1 MILYF
6 YKMELLIAENF
17 RDYELEGGLSI
28 SAFDIDAG
36 AGVDIIDAFTA
47 KISADTVLAKDA
59 AAELDWIVD
68 CSGLYSCHVT
78 VGNLI
83 VVELKTELIAPVKA
97 IKDNCFLW
105 TKQGWGWLVDRS
117 PFTIEVDGILR
128 VCWIAERCGFEDV
141 SLKNYLTDS
150 GQRIYGNDYDFVSSV
165 KAVKAVKARSVS
177 AMEFLDGVHRDYI
190 YKHDFVAGD
199 VLAVTSVAGSGK
211 TTMLL
216 KLATIHKTKRVLY
229 LAFNKSLQTEIAG
242 KIKAGNIKNMSAM
255 TFDSLMWH
263 LFHKFK
269 PAGLGVDMKLVDLK
283 PHNIGQY
290 IPWLLKM
297 PFKLKHSYCKNFSKF
312 CMDTEYSSIEE
323 WCLKVLKKKDNILE
337 KLWLA
342 ATEFRLVSFEI
353 IRKMAFIGKWFKG
366 YIDSM
371 YDLILCDETQDFDMN
386 MLRMLLDDTTAPK
399 VFVGDPKQ
407 SIYEFRGCINAFN
420 YMPREATVIE
430 FYSTFRIGEPACS
443 LIRGRVPDL
452 WMISKAPG
460 SRRTQIGGSMATW
473 TRAVWL
479 FRSWRFLF
487 QAARL
492 NGGIWIYGFDT
503 KLAQIRSLHAKLS
516 SSWSVS
522 DDDEFE
528 DDLPKFLKSITKEE
542 LEALISDIE
551 RNLVMEADAKWK
563 MYTVHSYKGMENDF
577 VRMSSDIIIDEVNLY
592 YVAITRGFQQTV
604 LDVGESDSG
613 SSSVALTDSSG
624 SSGCTGDGKCI
635 KQCLHKPHLNSQYGA
650 VGYCPSSCV
659 HKCVPQKCLFWSSCK
674 QRRPK
679 YILDG
684 SKGQCFE
691 CRVGL

>member
-1 MILYF
+1 MAA
-6 YKMELLIAENF
+6 MELLIAEKY
-17 RDYELEGGLSI
+17 RDYELEGGLPI
-28 SAFDIDAG
+28 SAFDIDSG
-36 AGVDIIDAFTA
+36 TGVDIIDACNSNITTEA
-47 KISADTVLAKDA
+47 IVAKDG
-59 AAELDWIVD
+59 AAELDWIID
-68 CSGLYSCHVT
+68 CSGLFSCHVT

-83 VVELKTELIAPVKA
+83 VVELKTELISAVKA

-117 PFTIEVDGILR
+117 PFTIEVDGVLR
-128 VCWIAERCGFEDV
+128 VCWIGERCSLEDV
-141 SLKNYLTDS
+141 SLKNYLTDA
-150 GQRIYGNDYDFVSSV
+150 GQRNLADVDGCTSTSV
-165 KAVKAVKARSVS
+165 KAIKARSVS
-177 AMEFLDGVHRDYI
+177 AMEFLDGVHRDYV

-242 KIKAGNIKNMSAM
+242 KIKSGNIKNMNAM

-269 PAGLGVDMKLVDLK
+269 PSGVDSDIKLVDLK

-312 CMDTEYSSIEE
+312 CMDTEYTDIEL

-342 ATEFRLVSFEI
+342 AKEFRLVSFEI
-353 IRKMAFIGKWFKG
+353 IRKLAFIGKWFKG
-366 YIDSM
+366 YIDTI

-420 YMPREATVIE
+420 HMPREAIVIE

-460 SRRTQIGGSMATW
+460 GRQTQIGGIMTGW
-473 TRAVWL
+473 KKAVWL

-487 QAARL
+487 QAARIT
-492 NGGIWIYGFDT
+492 GGIWIYGFDT

-551 RNLVMEADAKWK
+551 RNLVMAADAKWN
-563 MYTVHSYKGMENDF
+563 MYTVHSYKGMENTF

-604 LDVGESDSG
+604 LDVGEADSG
-613 SSSVALTDSSG
+613 SCSSSGLLTDSN
-624 SSGCTGDGKCI
+624 GCNGDGKCI
-635 KQCLHKPHLNSQYGA
+635 KQCLHKPHLSSQYGA

-674 QRRPK
+674 QKRPK

-691 CRVGL
+691 CRIGL